1 MIWFIIAAVIVGLD
15 QFFKYMVIS
24 NISLTDTVEFI
35 KGIINFVY
43 VKNTGAAFGIFAG
56 KTYILSIVS
65 VLVCAAL
72 ILFMIKNK
80 NKSTILSLS
89 LSMVLG
95 GAIGNLI
102 DRIVRGYVIDYIEP
116 MFIDFP
122 VINFADVAITVGA
135 FLLVIYVIFFD
146 GKKE

>member
-80 NKSTILSLS
+80 NKSTMLSLS

>member
-1 MIWFIIAAVIVGLD
+1 MIWFIIAAVIVGID

-80 NKSTILSLS
+80 NKSTMLSLS